1 MIGSTHCIRIS
12 VSSGNRGIRNNG
24 GKEKTNMV
32 WVKNN
37 FVTYGK
43 RTEVCCMNVLRLSRI
58 SAPTSSYVGLYDTLP
73 KPDIFLAKDALL
85 VAPLL
90 VVNP

>member
-1 MIGSTHCIRIS
+1 
-12 VSSGNRGIRNNG
+12 
-24 GKEKTNMV
+24 
-32 WVKNN
+32 
-37 FVTYGK
+37 
-43 RTEVCCMNVLRLSRI
+43 MNVLRLSRI